1 MDTLLAQALDIIGKK
16 SPLSSCEL
24 PPELSETKYVFNVL
38 NLRCFN
44 WTSDKLRKVYAMRM
58 AVKVPSMDII
68 GMAFYPHTDY
78 DLPIFA
84 FDLTCTSK
92 KVIAYINPV
101 AVASG
106 EAYQK
111 KYLEP
116 FKPVREKYSN
126 FSPHKVPEWM
136 QVYNNPCSIYTMP
149 ERSFLD
155 ELTRCVIEYIG
166 VYAEL
171 LAAARPLE
179 DAGCRTA
186 VEAFHAAYVRDLT
199 TKDRSQ
205 QMLAKIIGKQKA
217 ARIFNEVLV

>member
-1 MDTLLAQALDIIGKK
+1 MDTLLGQVLDIIGKK
-16 SPLSSCEL
+16 TPLSSCEL
-24 PPELSETKYVFNVL
+24 PPELAETKYILNVL

-58 AVKVPSMDII
+58 TVKVPPMEII
-68 GMAFYPHTDY
+68 GMAFYPHIDY
-78 DLPIFA
+78 ELPIFA

-101 AVASG
+101 AVLNE

-111 KYLEP
+111 KYIEP
-116 FKPVREKYSN
+116 FKPVREKYTG
-126 FSPHKVPEWM
+126 FPLHKVPEWM
-136 QVYNNPCSIYTMP
+136 QVYHNSCSIYTMP
-149 ERSFLD
+149 ERSCLE

-166 VYAEL
+166 IYAEL
-171 LAAARPLE
+171 LAGAKSLD
-179 DAGCRTA
+179 DAGYRA
-186 VEAFHAAYVRDLT
+186 RVEAFHATYVRDLT